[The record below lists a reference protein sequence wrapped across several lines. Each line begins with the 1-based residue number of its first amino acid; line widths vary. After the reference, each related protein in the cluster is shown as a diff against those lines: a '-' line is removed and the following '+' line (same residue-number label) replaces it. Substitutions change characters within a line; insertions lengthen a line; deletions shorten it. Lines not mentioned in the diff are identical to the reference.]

1 VSGRVGQ
8 RVVEGEMVGGNYKQV
23 QRQSLR
29 MGWGQWEGEGMGGD
43 SGDREGAAR

>member
-1 VSGRVGQ
+1 MSGRVGQ

-29 MGWGQWEGEGMGGD
+29 MGWGQGGN
-43 SGDREGAAR
+43 GGRFRR